1 MKTDVKDLMDKDPSK
16 ESKNQFSKHW
26 DLLYIRYWTQTL
38 KYPNLADLVSV
49 LRYLSL
55 ENEGYHMNKV

>member
-26 DLLYIRYWTQTL
+26 DLLYIRY
-38 KYPNLADLVSV
+38 
-49 LRYLSL
+49 
-55 ENEGYHMNKV
+55 